1 MASAAGRTTAARQ
14 GGLLAITPDPA
25 IIRLVCRD
33 PLEADR
39 IRLSRSLPAAVGD
52 TRALMFGK
60 AVAFALSGQMRT
72 QHAMHCE
79 AAALIAERLD
89 MPGAVRVGIVQAY
102 ERWDGRGWPGA
113 EREQIPLA
121 SRIAQFAEFVEVAHR
136 LGGTDAA
143 VALAQGRSGTQ
154 FDPAVAA
161 VLCDDPAAI
170 LGGLDAIG
178 TWDAVIAAEPALA
191 VMLSGERFDAALL
204 AIANFVDLKSP
215 YISGHSGAVAD
226 LAILHNTVYNETVPY
241 GALVLM
247 GSSTEQMARFRFADN
262 LTATASNW

>member
-1 MASAAGRTTAARQ
+1 MLEGV
-14 GGLLAITPDPA
+14 GG
-25 IIRLVCRD
+25 
-33 PLEADR
+33 
-39 IRLSRSLPAAVGD
+39 
-52 TRALMFGK
+52 
-60 AVAFALSGQMRT
+60 
-72 QHAMHCE
+72 
-79 AAALIAERLD
+79 
-89 MPGAVRVGIVQAY
+89 AY

-161 VLCDDPAAI
+161 VLCNDPEAI

-215 YISGHSGAVAD
+215 YTSGHSGAVAD
-226 LAILHNTVYNETVPY
+226 LAAEAGRRLGLPEPEVRDLRRAGLVHDFGRLGVSNAIWDKRGPLGAGEWERVRLHPYLTERMLHGSDALAPLGAIALQHCERLDGSGYPRGLSGTAISRAARIL
-241 GALVLM
+241 GAAERLSGDVRAAAAPA
-247 GSSTEQMARFRFADN
+247 GTDG
-262 LTATASNW
+262 